1 MSSKSEKTHT
11 AQSMHN
17 FADLTNLVKKKWYAK
32 KTPSPSVPQAKQ
44 QLPLL
49 VTTDESSPSL
59 SQLKPHSP
67 LLAPDKG
74 KSSIE
79 LSKPQPTELSR
90 RPTRQSSRFTAC
102 TRQDYQPTACRNGS
116 AQQPKDHHQL
126 PGVAD
131 V

>member
-1 MSSKSEKTHT
+1 MTSKSEKTHT

-32 KTPSPSVPQAKQ
+32 KIPSTPVPQAKQ

-49 VTTDESSPSL
+49 VAADESSPSPV
-59 SQLKPHSP
+59 QPKPHSP
-67 LLAPDKG
+67 LLVPAKG
-74 KSSIE
+74 KSSIG
-79 LSKPQPTELSR
+79 LSKPQPIELSR
-90 RPTRQSSRFTAC
+90 HATSQSFKPIAC

-116 AQQPKDHHQL
+116 AQQPKDHRQL